1 MIGLQEKIRKVYSE
15 DDSLALKATPN
26 EHRPFTLS
34 FYSLVTKHIFQIL
47 SFSSSLEG
55 YLKKTSKNNQNNN
68 SFQPPSI
75 NFLAPILKNNPLFLI
90 LTLHSSSQQPC
101 PHGCNR
107 ERLIRR

>member
-1 MIGLQEKIRKVYSE
+1 MIGFQEKIRKVYNEE
-15 DDSLALKATPN
+15 DDLALKATPN

-47 SFSSSLEG
+47 SFPSSLEG

-68 SFQPPSI
+68 SFQPPSV
-75 NFLAPILKNNPLFLI
+75 NLAPILTNSPLFLVV
-90 LTLHSSSQQPC
+90 TLHPSSQQPC
-101 PHGCNR
+101 PYGCNK